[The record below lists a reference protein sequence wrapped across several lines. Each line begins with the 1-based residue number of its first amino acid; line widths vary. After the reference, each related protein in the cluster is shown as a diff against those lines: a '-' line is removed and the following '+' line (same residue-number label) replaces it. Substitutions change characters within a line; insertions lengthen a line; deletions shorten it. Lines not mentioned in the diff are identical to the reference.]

1 MLPEIPLYDDSEVKD
16 NIINQNNLISI
27 HHLIII
33 SSMLQVTR
41 TKIICQETIFFS
53 RHIGLCTQ
61 FSPFSSKRSKSPP
74 SPNEAGRLAFQKR
87 KERNKDENVIEQSS
101 KVSID
106 TMLSHAGLSTSFSA
120 NPQNE
125 PLCPPIHM
133 ETTYTRPPSGDYNS
147 TDEGGKGWIYARM
160 GNPTRKLLE
169 KTLTNL
175 ELSTYDKSSSS
186 SIQNE
191 SYSMKNSMTCAFSSG
206 MAAVGSIIMSLS
218 HKPLHIILPDDVYH
232 GTPTQLKTI
241 FVEQGVTYSSV
252 NMTDINDIKEEIDT
266 INKKQKIGSDG
277 NILIWM
283 ESPSNPLCKVTDI
296 QEVCELVKK
305 SRSDN
310 DINIVTVVDSTW
322 APPCITQPVRFYFRT
337 TILFL

>member
-1 MLPEIPLYDDSEVKD
+1 
-16 NIINQNNLISI
+16 
-27 HHLIII
+27 
-33 SSMLQVTR
+33 MLQLIR
-41 TKIICQETIFFS
+41 TKIICQERIFFS
-53 RHIGLCTQ
+53 RQIGLCTQ
-61 FSPFSSKRSKSPP
+61 ISPFSSKRSKSPP

-87 KERNKDENVIEQSS
+87 QERNKNKKLIEPSS

-120 NPQNE
+120 NSQNE

-147 TDEGGKGWIYARM
+147 TDEGAKGWIYARM

-169 KTLTNL
+169 QTLTNL
-175 ELSTYDKSSSS
+175 ELSTYDKSPSST
-186 SIQNE
+186 IQHE
-191 SYSMKNSMTCAFSSG
+191 SDSMKNSTTCAFSSG
-206 MAAVGSIIMSLS
+206 MAAVGSIILSLS

-232 GTPTQLKTI
+232 GTPTQLKTM

-252 NMTDINDIKEEIDT
+252 NMTDINDIKEEIHI
-266 INKKQKIGSDG
+266 INKNRILSSDG

-305 SRSDN
+305 LSSDN

-322 APPCITQPVRFYFRT
+322 APPCITQPVRF
-337 TILFL
+337 